1 MKIKHITPMGYCYGV
16 IDAMVIAK
24 NVAKSPDLPRP
35 IYILGMIV
43 HNHHVTES
51 FEKIGVK
58 TIDGENRLAILEQI
72 DHGTVIFTAH
82 GISDAVRT
90 RATQKGLTVVDASCP
105 DVLITHEIVK
115 KRLADGYEIIYIG
128 KKGHPEPEGVVGID
142 PERIHLLTKVSDVAD
157 LSLSGKIFMT
167 NQTTMSMW
175 DVADIMATV
184 RSKFPQVI
192 EHSDICQATN
202 ERQIAVAEQAVGCDL
217 TIVVGDPRSNNT
229 NRLAEVSR
237 DQARV
242 PAHRVADVSEIDP
255 AWLTAMSDDAVIA
268 VTAGASTPTAIVRE
282 VMDYL
287 TYFDGNSAARA
298 TSQVT
303 YEEIIPRGAARDLTK
318 KRERRLD
325 VLRKQAFEN

>member
-51 FEKIGVK
+51 FEKIGVQ
-58 TIDGENRLAILEQI
+58 TIDGENRLAILETI

-82 GISDAVRT
+82 GISDAVRQ
-90 RATQKGLTVVDASCP
+90 RAAEKGLTVVDASCP

-115 KRLADGYEIIYIG
+115 KRLADGYEVIYIG
-128 KKGHPEPEGVVGID
+128 KKGHPEPEGVLGID
-142 PERIHLLTKVSDVAD
+142 PARIHLLSNLQDLEALELTGKV
-157 LSLSGKIFMT
+157 FMT
-167 NQTTMSMW
+167 NQTTMSLW
-175 DVADIMATV
+175 DVSDIMAAV
-184 RSKFPQVI
+184 HEKFPQVV
-192 EHSDICQATN
+192 EHSDICQATS
-202 ERQIAVAEQAVGCDL
+202 ERQEAVAEQAVGCAL

-237 DQARV
+237 NQAGV
-242 PAHRVADVSEIDP
+242 PAHRVADVSEIKP
-255 AWLTAMSDDAVIA
+255 EWLTELPEDATVA

-287 TYFDGNSAARA
+287 KQFDGQTAQ
-298 TSQVT
+298 SQVT
-303 YEEIIPRGAARDLTK
+303 YEDIIPRGAVRDLTK
-318 KRERRLD
+318 KRENRLAK
-325 VLRKQAFEN
+325 LREQAFEPAE

>member
-51 FEKIGVK
+51 LEKIGIQTV
-58 TIDGENRLAILEQI
+58 DGENRLAILEQI
-72 DHGTVIFTAH
+72 DQGTVIFTAH
-82 GISDAVRT
+82 GISDAVRQ
-90 RATQKGLTVVDASCP
+90 RAAEKGLTVIDASCP

-115 KRLADGYEIIYIG
+115 KRLADGYEVIYIG
-128 KKGHPEPEGVVGID
+128 KKGHPEPEGVLGIN
-142 PERIHLLTKVSDVAD
+142 PEKIHLLSSLAD
-157 LSLSGKIFMT
+157 LDSLELEGKIFMT
-167 NQTTMSMW
+167 NQTTMSMR
-175 DVADIMATV
+175 DVAAVMTAVHD
-184 RSKFPQVI
+184 KFPQVV

-202 ERQIAVAEQAVGCDL
+202 ERQQAVADQAVGCEL

-237 DQARV
+237 TQAGV
-242 PAHRVADVSEIDP
+242 PAYRVADVSEIKP
-255 AWLTAMSDDAVIA
+255 EWLTDLPADAVIA

-282 VMDYL
+282 VMTYL
-287 TYFDGNSAARA
+287 THFDGRTM

-303 YEEIIPRGAARDLTK
+303 YEDIIPRGAVRDLTQ
-318 KRERRLD
+318 KRERRLAI
-325 VLRKQAFEN
+325 LRKQAFDEV

>member
-51 FEKIGVK
+51 FEKIGVQ
-58 TIDGENRLAILEQI
+58 TIDGENRLAILEGI

-82 GISDAVRT
+82 GISDEVRA
-90 RATQKGLTVVDASCP
+90 RASEKGLTVVDASCP
-105 DVLITHEIVK
+105 DVLITHEIIR
-115 KRLADGYEIIYIG
+115 KRLADGYNIIYIG
-128 KKGHPEPEGVVGID
+128 KKGHPEPEGVLGIN
-142 PERIHLLTKVSDVAD
+142 PEKIHLLEKVED
-157 LSLSGKIFMT
+157 LDALKLTGKIFMT

-175 DVADIMATV
+175 DVADIMQAV
-184 RSKFPQVI
+184 KLKFPQVV

-202 ERQIAVAEQAVGCDL
+202 ERQRAVAEQAIGCDL

-229 NRLAEVSR
+229 NRLAEVSKN
-237 DQARV
+237 QAGV
-242 PAHRVADVSEIDP
+242 PAYRVADVSEIQP
-255 AWLTAMSDDAVIA
+255 EWFEGVENVA

-282 VMDYL
+282 VIDYL
-287 TYFDGNSAARA
+287 THFEGQKAE
-298 TSQVT
+298 SQVT
-303 YEEIIPRGAARDLTK
+303 FEEIIPRGAVRDLTR
-318 KRERRLD
+318 KREKRLEK
-325 VLRKQAFEN
+325 LREQAFSDDVND